1 MTPAEKM
8 ALIKRHSFTEWTSL
22 VGCKVKPRQLSRH
35 QYIIT
40 HVSDVLSIHRPVKL
54 IMPNVSLRSWD
65 NCTTLKRYTLGDVH
79 RYGLS
84 MGYGYKSISLVGLLD
99 NYNLFHIKDTPVHQ
113 TILDWEPIDHT
124 RDTRVPKVF
133 RFQMLD
139 DCFVQEMKE
148 FLVRVNRIG
157 IPAKTYVRNDA
168 MVAEFIVSKRRR
180 KEFQGIFK
188 LHGQGLM
195 VPCEPN

>member
-1 MTPAEKM
+1 MCIRDSP
-8 ALIKRHSFTEWTSL
+8 LGNL
-22 VGCKVKPRQLSRH
+22 
-35 QYIIT
+35 
-40 HVSDVLSIHRPVKL
+40 
-54 IMPNVSLRSWD
+54 N
-65 NCTTLKRYTLGDVH
+65 RYELYRGH
-79 RYGLS
+79 
-84 MGYGYKSISLVGLLD
+84 GYKSISLTGLLD
-99 NYNLFHIKDTPVHQ
+99 NYDLFHIKDTPVHQ

-157 IPAKTYVRNDA
+157 IPAKTHVRNDA
-168 MVAEFIVSKRRR
+168 LVAEFIVSKRRR